1 MRKRSWLSRNKA
13 RLFSTVVLLAVCF
26 VILFPLVWGLV
37 TSFRDGLDLQ
47 GHPSDFFPSKGEAW
61 TFENYIEIFTS
72 EEYPVG
78 NWILNSF
85 LVSTLTT
92 VFYLTIISFAAYAFV
107 FFRFRF
113 RNALFYFL
121 LATMTV
127 PGIVL
132 TAPQFTNIVAMDL
145 NKTIWGLILPGLCG
159 VYGLFLVRQF
169 FLGIPMDLVENA
181 RIDGAS
187 NFTIFRKVVLPLG
200 KSALLVEG
208 LFSFLGSWND
218 LQWAQLVL
226 GRADPKQWTLT
237 IGLAKVIE
245 GNQTFSNVGIQ
256 LACAI
261 ISMVPVLIL
270 FLIVQDR
277 IVEGVA
283 MTGIKR

>member
-1 MRKRSWLSRNKA
+1 MKKHSWLTKNA
-13 RLFSTVVLLAVCF
+13 TRLVSTIILLFVCF
-26 VILFPLVWGLV
+26 LVLFPLLWGLV
-37 TSFRDGLDLQ
+37 TSFREGLDLQ
-47 GHPSDFFPSKGEAW
+47 GHPESFFPSDFDAW
-61 TFENYIEIFTS
+61 TFDNYIKIFNS
-72 EEYPVG
+72 DQYPVG
-78 NWILNSF
+78 YWILNSF
-85 LVSTLTT
+85 LVASITTLL
-92 VFYLTIISFAAYAFV
+92 YLTIIAFAAYAFV
-107 FFRFRF
+107 FFDFKY
-113 RNALFYFL
+113 RNAIFMGLI
-121 LATMTV
+121 ATMTV

-132 TAPQFTNIVAMDL
+132 TAPQFTNIVDMGL
-145 NKTIWGLILPGLCG
+145 NKTIWGMVLPGLCG

-169 FLGIPMDLVENA
+169 FLGIPFDLIENA

-187 NFTIFRKVVLPLG
+187 NLTIFRRIVLPLG
-200 KSALLVEG
+200 KSALLVQG

-226 GRADPKQWTLT
+226 GRADPKCWTLT

-270 FLIVQDR
+270 YCLVQSK